1 MAASRPP
8 PPPSGRGGPGPAER
22 QEAEAW
28 GAPGRRGVGRY
39 SRPGPPRRRAASSCC
54 GLALPSRPD
63 RASSG
68 PLTRS
73 LGPSPSTWLSRDIT
87 CEHFILGMF
96 SELKFPVPWG
106 HVAAKAWGPS
116 DGHPVLCLHG
126 WLDNANTFDKLIPL
140 LPRDCCYV
148 AMDFSGHGLSSH
160 RPAGSPYHFLDYV
173 TDVRRVAAGGAV
185 AGMFCFLYPEMVDKL
200 ILLENLGFL
209 LAPEDTEAW
218 LKSKR
223 MVIDRLLSLEA
234 KQQTPK
240 ARSPE
245 AALQRLLEA
254 NRHLTAEGGAILLQ
268 RGATE
273 TPAGLV
279 YNRDMRVR
287 TQSRESFTVE
297 QCVKLLQKIQD
308 RVLIIIAQDGLL
320 VPHKLHSRNHFV
332 KALRE
337 AFESTLKEHIQ
348 LVEVPGSHF
357 VHLNEPKVVSGIISS
372 FLTAQNTR
380 ARL

>member
-1 MAASRPP
+1 
-8 PPPSGRGGPGPAER
+8 
-22 QEAEAW
+22 
-28 GAPGRRGVGRY
+28 
-39 SRPGPPRRRAASSCC
+39 
-54 GLALPSRPD
+54 
-63 RASSG
+63 
-68 PLTRS
+68 
-73 LGPSPSTWLSRDIT
+73 
-87 CEHFILGMF
+87 MF
-96 SELKFPVPWG
+96 SELKFSVPWG

-116 DGHPVLCLHG
+116 DGRPVLCLHG

-140 LPRDCCYV
+140 LPRDCYYV

-160 RPAGSPYHFLDYV
+160 RPAGSAYYSLDYV
-173 TDVRRVAAGGAV
+173 MDVRRVAAALQWRRFTLMGHSMGGSV

-200 ILLENLGFL
+200 ILLESLGFL
-209 LAPEDTEAW
+209 PAPEDTEAW

-223 MVIDRLLSLEA
+223 VVIDRLLSLEA

-240 ARSPE
+240 ARSPQE
-245 AALQRLLEA
+245 ALQRLLEA

-287 TQSRESFTVE
+287 TQNRESLTVE
-297 QCVKLLQKIQD
+297 QCVKLLQKVQD
-308 RVLIIIAQDGLL
+308 RVLIIVAREGLL
-320 VPHKLHSRNHFV
+320 VPQKLDSRSHFA
-332 KALRE
+332 KALQE
-337 AFESTLKEHIQ
+337 EFESTLKEHIQ

-357 VHLNEPKVVSGIISS
+357 VHLNEPEVVSGIISN
-372 FLTAQNTR
+372 FLMAQNAR

>member
-1 MAASRPP
+1 IP
-8 PPPSGRGGPGPAER
+8 
-22 QEAEAW
+22 
-28 GAPGRRGVGRY
+28 
-39 SRPGPPRRRAASSCC
+39 
-54 GLALPSRPD
+54 
-63 RASSG
+63 
-68 PLTRS
+68 
-73 LGPSPSTWLSRDIT
+73 
-87 CEHFILGMF
+87 GMF

-116 DGHPVLCLHG
+116 EGHPVLCLHG

-140 LPRDCCYV
+140 LPRDCYYV
-148 AMDFSGHGLSSH
+148 AMDLSGHGLSSH
-160 RPAGSPYHFLDYV
+160 RPAGSVYYLLDYV
-173 TDVRRVAAGGAV
+173 SDVRRVAAALQWRRFTLMGHSMGGSV
-185 AGMFCFLYPEMVDKL
+185 AAMFCFLYPEMVDKL
-200 ILLENLGFL
+200 ILLESLGFL

-234 KQQTPK
+234 KQQTPR

-279 YNRDMRVR
+279 YNRDMRVNM
-287 TQSRESFTVE
+287 QIRESLTVE

-308 RVLIIIAQDGLL
+308 RVLIVLAQDGLL
-320 VPHKLHSRNHFV
+320 VPDKLDSRNHFA

-348 LVEVPGSHF
+348 VAEVPGSHF
-357 VHLNEPKVVSGIISS
+357 VHLNEPEVVSGIISS
-372 FLTAQNTR
+372 FLTAQNAR

>member
-1 MAASRPP
+1 
-8 PPPSGRGGPGPAER
+8 
-22 QEAEAW
+22 
-28 GAPGRRGVGRY
+28 
-39 SRPGPPRRRAASSCC
+39 
-54 GLALPSRPD
+54 
-63 RASSG
+63 
-68 PLTRS
+68 
-73 LGPSPSTWLSRDIT
+73 
-87 CEHFILGMF
+87 LGMF

-116 DGHPVLCLHG
+116 EGHPVLCLHG

-140 LPRDCCYV
+140 LPRDCYYV

-173 TDVRRVAAGGAV
+173 TDVRRVAADITQCSTFLFLSYCFISPQ
-185 AGMFCFLYPEMVDKL
+185 FCFLYPEMVDKL

-218 LKSKR
+218 LKSER

-234 KQQTPK
+234 KQQIPK

-273 TPAGLV
+273 TPAG
-279 YNRDMRVR
+279 
-287 TQSRESFTVE
+287 
-297 QCVKLLQKIQD
+297 
-308 RVLIIIAQDGLL
+308 
-320 VPHKLHSRNHFV
+320 
-332 KALRE
+332 
-337 AFESTLKEHIQ
+337 
-348 LVEVPGSHF
+348 
-357 VHLNEPKVVSGIISS
+357 
-372 FLTAQNTR
+372 
-380 ARL
+380 

>member
-1 MAASRPP
+1 
-8 PPPSGRGGPGPAER
+8 
-22 QEAEAW
+22 
-28 GAPGRRGVGRY
+28 
-39 SRPGPPRRRAASSCC
+39 
-54 GLALPSRPD
+54 
-63 RASSG
+63 
-68 PLTRS
+68 
-73 LGPSPSTWLSRDIT
+73 
-87 CEHFILGMF
+87 LGMF

-106 HVAAKAWGPS
+106 HVAAKAWGHS
-116 DGHPVLCLHG
+116 EGHPVLCLHG

-140 LPRDCCYV
+140 LPRGRSGSSGWFLQCYRAAHLITLSFSDCYYV

-173 TDVRRVAAGGAV
+173 SDVRRVAAALHWRQFTLMGHSMGGAV

-223 MVIDRLLSLEA
+223 LVIDRLLSLEA
-234 KQQTPK
+234 KQQAPK

-273 TPAGLV
+273 TPAG
-279 YNRDMRVR
+279 
-287 TQSRESFTVE
+287 
-297 QCVKLLQKIQD
+297 
-308 RVLIIIAQDGLL
+308 
-320 VPHKLHSRNHFV
+320 
-332 KALRE
+332 
-337 AFESTLKEHIQ
+337 
-348 LVEVPGSHF
+348 
-357 VHLNEPKVVSGIISS
+357 
-372 FLTAQNTR
+372 
-380 ARL
+380 

>member
-1 MAASRPP
+1 
-8 PPPSGRGGPGPAER
+8 
-22 QEAEAW
+22 
-28 GAPGRRGVGRY
+28 
-39 SRPGPPRRRAASSCC
+39 
-54 GLALPSRPD
+54 
-63 RASSG
+63 
-68 PLTRS
+68 
-73 LGPSPSTWLSRDIT
+73 
-87 CEHFILGMF
+87 MF

-106 HVAAKAWGPS
+106 HVAAKAWGPLE
-116 DGHPVLCLHG
+116 GHPVLCLHG

-140 LPRDCCYV
+140 LPRDCYYV

-173 TDVRRVAAGGAV
+173 SDVRRVAAGGSV
-185 AGMFCFLYPEMVDKL
+185 AGMFSFLYPEMVDKL

-240 ARSPE
+240 AWSPE

-279 YNRDMRVR
+279 FNRDMRVR

-308 RVLIIIAQDGLL
+308 RVLIIVAQDGLL
-320 VPHKLHSRNHFV
+320 VPHKLHSRSRFV

-337 AFESTLKEHIQ
+337 AFESTLKQHIQ
-348 LVEVPGSHF
+348 LAEVPGSHF
-357 VHLNEPKVVSGIISS
+357 VHLNEPEVVSGIISN
-372 FLTAQNTR
+372 FLTVQNTT

>member
-1 MAASRPP
+1 
-8 PPPSGRGGPGPAER
+8 
-22 QEAEAW
+22 
-28 GAPGRRGVGRY
+28 
-39 SRPGPPRRRAASSCC
+39 
-54 GLALPSRPD
+54 
-63 RASSG
+63 
-68 PLTRS
+68 
-73 LGPSPSTWLSRDIT
+73 
-87 CEHFILGMF
+87 MF

-106 HVAAKAWGPS
+106 HVAAKAWGPLE
-116 DGHPVLCLHG
+116 GHPVLCLHG

-140 LPRDCCYV
+140 LPRECYYV

-160 RPAGSPYHFLDYV
+160 RPAGSHYHLLDYV
-173 TDVRRVAAGGAV
+173 SDVRRVAAALQWRRFTLMGHSMGGTV
-185 AGMFCFLYPEMVDKL
+185 AGM
-200 ILLENLGFL
+200 
-209 LAPEDTEAW
+209 DTEAW

-287 TQSRESFTVE
+287 TQDRESLTVE

-308 RVLIIIAQDGLL
+308 RALIIVAQDGLL
-320 VPHKLHSRNHFV
+320 VPHKLDNRNRFV

-357 VHLNEPKVVSGIISS
+357 VHLNEPEVVSGIISN

>member
-1 MAASRPP
+1 
-8 PPPSGRGGPGPAER
+8 
-22 QEAEAW
+22 
-28 GAPGRRGVGRY
+28 
-39 SRPGPPRRRAASSCC
+39 
-54 GLALPSRPD
+54 
-63 RASSG
+63 
-68 PLTRS
+68 
-73 LGPSPSTWLSRDIT
+73 
-87 CEHFILGMF
+87 MF
-96 SELKFPVPWG
+96 SEIKFPVPWG

-116 DGHPVLCLHG
+116 EGHPVLCLHG

-140 LPRDCCYV
+140 LPRDYYYV

-173 TDVRRVAAGGAV
+173 SDVRRVAAGGSV

-240 ARSPE
+240 ALSPE

-287 TQSRESFTVE
+287 TQSQESFTVE

-308 RVLIIIAQDGLL
+308 RVLIIVAQDGLL
-320 VPHKLHSRNHFV
+320 APHKRDSRNHFV
-332 KALRE
+332 KALQE

-357 VHLNEPKVVSGIISS
+357 VHLNKPEVVSGIISN
-372 FLTAQNTR
+372 FLTAQNAR

>member
-1 MAASRPP
+1 
-8 PPPSGRGGPGPAER
+8 
-22 QEAEAW
+22 
-28 GAPGRRGVGRY
+28 
-39 SRPGPPRRRAASSCC
+39 
-54 GLALPSRPD
+54 
-63 RASSG
+63 
-68 PLTRS
+68 
-73 LGPSPSTWLSRDIT
+73 
-87 CEHFILGMF
+87 MF

-116 DGHPVLCLHG
+116 EGHPVLCLHG

-140 LPRDCCYV
+140 LPKGYYYV

-160 RPAGSPYHFLDYV
+160 RPAGAPYHFLDYV
-173 TDVRRVAAGGAV
+173 TDVRRVAAALQWRRFTLMGHSMGGSV
-185 AGMFCFLYPEMVDKL
+185 AGMVSKASFLHGVCDFCTWDNKGEKKEGTNSVGLGSQGSRSPSLTPSPGQQDEDITQGPAVLFFSCCFLSPQFCFLYPEMVDKL

-218 LKSKR
+218 LESKR
-223 MVIDRLLSLEA
+223 VVIDRLLSLEA
-234 KQQTPK
+234 KQQTPR

-245 AALQRLLEA
+245 AALERLLEA
-254 NRHLTAEGGAILLQ
+254 NSHLTAEGGAVLLQ

-279 YNRDMRVR
+279 YNRDLRVR
-287 TQSRESFTVE
+287 TQSREYFTVE

-308 RVLIIIAQDGLL
+308 RVLIIVAHDGLL
-320 VPHKLHSRNHFV
+320 VPHKLDTRNQFV

-337 AFESTLKEHIQ
+337 AFDTTLKEHIQ

-357 VHLNEPKVVSGIISS
+357 VHLNEPEVVSGIISN
-372 FLTAQNTR
+372 FLTVQNAR

>member
-1 MAASRPP
+1 
-8 PPPSGRGGPGPAER
+8 
-22 QEAEAW
+22 
-28 GAPGRRGVGRY
+28 
-39 SRPGPPRRRAASSCC
+39 
-54 GLALPSRPD
+54 
-63 RASSG
+63 
-68 PLTRS
+68 
-73 LGPSPSTWLSRDIT
+73 
-87 CEHFILGMF
+87 MF
-96 SELKFPVPWG
+96 SEVKFPVPWG
-106 HVAAKAWGPS
+106 HLAAKAWGPPE
-116 DGHPVLCLHG
+116 GHPVLCLHG
-126 WLDNANTFDKLIPL
+126 WLDNANTFDRLIPL
-140 LPRDCCYV
+140 LPKDHHYV

-173 TDVRRVAAGGAV
+173 SDVRRVAAALQWRRFTLMGHSMGGAV

-234 KQQTPK
+234 RQQAPK

-287 TQSRESFTVE
+287 TQSRESLTME

-308 RVLIIIAQDGLL
+308 RVLIVLARDGLL
-320 VPHKLHSRNHFV
+320 VPHKLESKNHFV
-332 KALRE
+332 IALRE
-337 AFESTLKEHIQ
+337 AFERTLKEHIQ

-357 VHLNEPKVVSGIISS
+357 VHMNEPEVVSGIISN
-372 FLTAQNTR
+372 FLAAHNTR

>member
-1 MAASRPP
+1 
-8 PPPSGRGGPGPAER
+8 
-22 QEAEAW
+22 
-28 GAPGRRGVGRY
+28 V
-39 SRPGPPRRRAASSCC
+39 
-54 GLALPSRPD
+54 
-63 RASSG
+63 
-68 PLTRS
+68 
-73 LGPSPSTWLSRDIT
+73 
-87 CEHFILGMF
+87 LGMF

-116 DGHPVLCLHG
+116 EGHPVLCLHG

-140 LPRDCCYV
+140 LPRDCYYV

-173 TDVRRVAAGGAV
+173 TDVRRVAAALQWRRFTLMGHSMGGSV
-185 AGMFCFLYPEMVDKL
+185 AGMFSFLYPEMVDKL
-200 ILLENLGFL
+200 ILLENLGIHL
-209 LAPEDTEAW
+209 TSEDTEEW

-223 MVIDRLLSLEA
+223 KVIDRLLNLEA
-234 KQQTPK
+234 NQRTPK

-279 YNRDMRVR
+279 YNRDVRVR
-287 TQSRESFTVE
+287 TQSQEFITVE
-297 QCVKLLQKIQD
+297 HCVKLLQKIQD
-308 RVLIIIAQDGLL
+308 RVLIIVAQDGLL
-320 VPHKLHSRNHFV
+320 VPRKLDRRNQFM

-337 AFESTLKEHIQ
+337 AFNSTLKEHIQ

-357 VHLNEPKVVSGIISS
+357 VHLNEPEVVSGIISN
-372 FLTAQNTR
+372 FLTVQNTR

>member
-1 MAASRPP
+1 
-8 PPPSGRGGPGPAER
+8 
-22 QEAEAW
+22 
-28 GAPGRRGVGRY
+28 
-39 SRPGPPRRRAASSCC
+39 
-54 GLALPSRPD
+54 
-63 RASSG
+63 
-68 PLTRS
+68 
-73 LGPSPSTWLSRDIT
+73 
-87 CEHFILGMF
+87 MF

-116 DGHPVLCLHG
+116 EGHPVLCLHG

-140 LPRDCCYV
+140 LPRDYYYV
-148 AMDFSGHGLSSH
+148 AMDFSGHGWSSH
-160 RPAGSPYHFLDYV
+160 RPAGSSYHFLDYV
-173 TDVRRVAAGGAV
+173 SDVRRVVAALQWRRFTLMGHSMGGSV

-223 MVIDRLLSLEA
+223 IMIDRLLSLEA

-273 TPAGLV
+273 TPAA
-279 YNRDMRVR
+279 
-287 TQSRESFTVE
+287 ES
-297 QCVKLLQKIQD
+297 
-308 RVLIIIAQDGLL
+308 RVLHGGA
-320 VPHKLHSRNHFV
+320 VPEAPVEDSGPCSHHSSTRWTLGTTQ
-332 KALRE
+332 ARPQQSLC
-337 AFESTLKEHIQ
+337 ESPT
-348 LVEVPGSHF
+348 G
-357 VHLNEPKVVSGIISS
+357 GIRVYPQRAHPARRGAWDS
-372 FLTAQNTR
+372 FCASER
-380 ARL
+380 A

>member
-1 MAASRPP
+1 
-8 PPPSGRGGPGPAER
+8 
-22 QEAEAW
+22 
-28 GAPGRRGVGRY
+28 
-39 SRPGPPRRRAASSCC
+39 
-54 GLALPSRPD
+54 
-63 RASSG
+63 
-68 PLTRS
+68 
-73 LGPSPSTWLSRDIT
+73 
-87 CEHFILGMF
+87 MF

-116 DGHPVLCLHG
+116 EGHPVLCLHG
-126 WLDNANTFDKLIPL
+126 WLDNANTFDKLLPL
-140 LPRDCCYV
+140 LPRDCYYV

-173 TDVRRVAAGGAV
+173 SDVRRVAAALQWRRFTLMGHSMGGSV

-234 KQQTPK
+234 KQRTPK

-254 NRHLTAEGGAILLQ
+254 NRHLTAESGAILLQ

-287 TQSRESFTVE
+287 T
-297 QCVKLLQKIQD
+297 
-308 RVLIIIAQDGLL
+308 
-320 VPHKLHSRNHFV
+320 
-332 KALRE
+332 
-337 AFESTLKEHIQ
+337 STRWTL
-348 LVEVPGSHF
+348 G
-357 VHLNEPKVVSGIISS
+357 
-372 FLTAQNTR
+372 TAQARRQKSLCESPTGGIRVYPQRAHPASGGAWKSFCAPER
-380 ARL
+380 ARGGVWDHQQLPDGAEHQSQALGRRITAAVVQENREL

>member
-1 MAASRPP
+1 MP
-8 PPPSGRGGPGPAER
+8 GRLWTRVPCKVPGPEGCTGRWQQCPACGMEPS
-22 QEAEAW
+22 ALSKVPTG
-28 GAPGRRGVGRY
+28 GAN
-39 SRPGPPRRRAASSCC
+39 
-54 GLALPSRPD
+54 
-63 RASSG
+63 
-68 PLTRS
+68 
-73 LGPSPSTWLSRDIT
+73 
-87 CEHFILGMF
+87 EKHQ
-96 SELKFPVPWG
+96 ELKFPVPWG
-106 HVAAKAWGPS
+106 HMAAKAWGPLE
-116 DGHPVLCLHG
+116 GHPVLCLHG

-140 LPRDCCYV
+140 LPR
-148 AMDFSGHGLSSH
+148 ALQWRRFTLMGHSMG
-160 RPAGSPYHFLDYV
+160 A
-173 TDVRRVAAGGAV
+173 AV

-200 ILLENLGFL
+200 ILLESLGFL

-223 MVIDRLLSLEA
+223 RVIDRLLSLEA
-234 KQQTPK
+234 KQQPPK

-254 NRHLTAEGGAILLQ
+254 NSHLTAEGGAILLQ

-279 YNRDMRVR
+279 YNRDMRAH
-287 TQSRESFTVE
+287 TQSREYFTVD

-308 RVLIIIAQDGLL
+308 RVLIIISQDGLL

-337 AFESTLKEHIQ
+337 AFESTLKEQIQ

-357 VHLNEPKVVSGIISS
+357 VHLNEPEVVSGIISN
-372 FLTAQNTR
+372 FLTVQNTR

>member
-1 MAASRPP
+1 
-8 PPPSGRGGPGPAER
+8 
-22 QEAEAW
+22 
-28 GAPGRRGVGRY
+28 
-39 SRPGPPRRRAASSCC
+39 
-54 GLALPSRPD
+54 
-63 RASSG
+63 
-68 PLTRS
+68 
-73 LGPSPSTWLSRDIT
+73 
-87 CEHFILGMF
+87 MF

-106 HVAAKAWGPS
+106 HVAAKAWGPLE
-116 DGHPVLCLHG
+116 GHPVLCLHG

-140 LPRDCCYV
+140 LPRDCYYV

-173 TDVRRVAAGGAV
+173 TDVRRVAAALQWRRFTLMGHSMGGSV
-185 AGMFCFLYPEMVDKL
+185 AGMFSFLYPEMVDKL
-200 ILLENLGFL
+200 ILLENPGFL
-209 LAPEDTEAW
+209 LEPEEIEAW

-223 MVIDRLLSLEA
+223 MAIDRLLSLEA

-240 ARSPE
+240 AHSPT

-287 TQSRESFTVE
+287 MQSREFFTVE

-308 RVLIIIAQDGLL
+308 RVLIIVAQDGLL
-320 VPHKLHSRNHFV
+320 VPHKLGSRNQFV
-332 KALRE
+332 KGLQE
-337 AFESTLKEHIQ
+337 AFKSTLKEHIQ
-348 LVEVPGSHF
+348 VVEVPGSHF
-357 VHLNEPKVVSGIISS
+357 VHLNEPEVVSGIISN
-372 FLTAQNTR
+372 FLMARNTR

>member
-1 MAASRPP
+1 
-8 PPPSGRGGPGPAER
+8 
-22 QEAEAW
+22 
-28 GAPGRRGVGRY
+28 
-39 SRPGPPRRRAASSCC
+39 
-54 GLALPSRPD
+54 
-63 RASSG
+63 
-68 PLTRS
+68 
-73 LGPSPSTWLSRDIT
+73 
-87 CEHFILGMF
+87 MF

-116 DGHPVLCLHG
+116 EGHPVLCLHG

-140 LPRDCCYV
+140 LPRDCYYV
-148 AMDFSGHGLSSH
+148 AMDLSGHGLSSH
-160 RPAGSPYHFLDYV
+160 RPAGSVYYLLDYV
-173 TDVRRVAAGGAV
+173 SDVRRVAAALQWRRFTLMGHSMGGSV
-185 AGMFCFLYPEMVDKL
+185 AAMFCFLYPEMVDKL
-200 ILLENLGFL
+200 ILLESLGFL

-234 KQQTPK
+234 KQQTPR

-279 YNRDMRVR
+279 YNRDMRVNM
-287 TQSRESFTVE
+287 QIRESLTVE

-308 RVLIIIAQDGLL
+308 RVLIVLAQDGLL
-320 VPHKLHSRNHFV
+320 VPDKLDSRNHFA

-348 LVEVPGSHF
+348 VAEVPGSHF
-357 VHLNEPKVVSGIISS
+357 VHLNEPEVVSGIISS
-372 FLTAQNTR
+372 FLTAQNAR

>member
-1 MAASRPP
+1 
-8 PPPSGRGGPGPAER
+8 
-22 QEAEAW
+22 
-28 GAPGRRGVGRY
+28 
-39 SRPGPPRRRAASSCC
+39 
-54 GLALPSRPD
+54 
-63 RASSG
+63 
-68 PLTRS
+68 
-73 LGPSPSTWLSRDIT
+73 
-87 CEHFILGMF
+87 MF
-96 SELKFPVPWG
+96 SEVKFPVPWG
-106 HVAAKAWGPS
+106 HVAAKAWGS
-116 DGHPVLCLHG
+116 SEGHPVLCLHG

-140 LPRDCCYV
+140 LPRGCYYV
-148 AMDFSGHGLSSH
+148 AMDFSGHGLSTH
-160 RPAGSPYHFLDYV
+160 RPAGCPYYFLDYV
-173 TDVRRVAAGGAV
+173 TDVRRVAAALQWRRFTLMGHSMGGAV
-185 AGMFCFLYPEMVDKL
+185 AAMFCFLYPEMVDKL

-223 MVIDRLLSLEA
+223 LVIDRLLSLEA
-234 KQQTPK
+234 KQQTPR

-308 RVLIIIAQDGLL
+308 RVLIIVAQDGLL
-320 VPHKLHSRNHFV
+320 VPYKLDTRNHFV
-332 KALRE
+332 KDLRE

-348 LVEVPGSHF
+348 LIEVPGSHF
-357 VHLNEPKVVSGIISS
+357 VHLNKPEVVSGIISN
-372 FLTAQNTR
+372 FLTVHNPR

>member
-1 MAASRPP
+1 
-8 PPPSGRGGPGPAER
+8 
-22 QEAEAW
+22 
-28 GAPGRRGVGRY
+28 
-39 SRPGPPRRRAASSCC
+39 
-54 GLALPSRPD
+54 
-63 RASSG
+63 
-68 PLTRS
+68 
-73 LGPSPSTWLSRDIT
+73 
-87 CEHFILGMF
+87 MF

-106 HVAAKAWGPS
+106 HVAAKAWGPLE
-116 DGHPVLCLHG
+116 GRPVLCLHG

-140 LPRDCCYV
+140 LPRDCYYV

-173 TDVRRVAAGGAV
+173 SDVRRVVAALQWRRFTLMGHSMGGAV

-200 ILLENLGFL
+200 ILLESLGFL
-209 LAPEDTEAW
+209 LAPEDTDAW

-240 ARSPE
+240 ARSPK

-254 NRHLTAEGGAILLQ
+254 NTHLTAEGGAILLQ

-279 YNRDMRVR
+279 YNRDMRVH
-287 TQSRESFTVE
+287 TQNRE
-297 QCVKLLQKIQD
+297 
-308 RVLIIIAQDGLL
+308 AQDGLL
-320 VPHKLHSRNHFV
+320 VPHKLDSRNHFV

-357 VHLNEPKVVSGIISS
+357 VHLNKPEVVSGFISD
-372 FLTAQNTR
+372 FLTAQNAR

>member
-1 MAASRPP
+1 
-8 PPPSGRGGPGPAER
+8 
-22 QEAEAW
+22 
-28 GAPGRRGVGRY
+28 
-39 SRPGPPRRRAASSCC
+39 
-54 GLALPSRPD
+54 
-63 RASSG
+63 
-68 PLTRS
+68 
-73 LGPSPSTWLSRDIT
+73 
-87 CEHFILGMF
+87 MF
-96 SELKFPVPWG
+96 SELKFPMPWG

-116 DGHPVLCLHG
+116 EGHPVLCLHG

-140 LPRDCCYV
+140 LPRGCYYV

-160 RPAGSPYHFLDYV
+160 RPAGCPYHFLDYV
-173 TDVRRVAAGGAV
+173 TDVRRVAAALQWRRFTLMGHSMGGAV

-200 ILLENLGFL
+200 ILLESLGFL

-223 MVIDRLLSLEA
+223 RVIDKLLSLEA

-240 ARSPE
+240 AWSPE

-254 NRHLTAEGGAILLQ
+254 NSHLTAEGGAILLQ

-279 YNRDMRVR
+279 YNRDMRAR
-287 TQSRESFTVE
+287 MQSREFFTVE

-308 RVLIIIAQDGLL
+308 RVLIIISQDGLL
-320 VPHKLHSRNHFV
+320 VPHNLPSRNHFV
-332 KALRE
+332 KALQE
-337 AFESTLKEHIQ
+337 AFESNLKEVRANVILAPRLATNLGAAAGKQLTLVDTLHEHIQ
-348 LVEVPGSHF
+348 LAQVPGSHF
-357 VHLNEPKVVSGIISS
+357 VHLNEPEVVSGIISN

>member
-1 MAASRPP
+1 
-8 PPPSGRGGPGPAER
+8 
-22 QEAEAW
+22 
-28 GAPGRRGVGRY
+28 
-39 SRPGPPRRRAASSCC
+39 
-54 GLALPSRPD
+54 
-63 RASSG
+63 
-68 PLTRS
+68 
-73 LGPSPSTWLSRDIT
+73 
-87 CEHFILGMF
+87 LGMF

-106 HVAAKAWGPS
+106 HVAAKAWGPL

-140 LPRDCCYV
+140 LPRDCYYV

-173 TDVRRVAAGGAV
+173 TDVRRVVAALQWRRFTLMGHSMGNFFFLSYCFV
-185 AGMFCFLYPEMVDKL
+185 SPQFCFIYPEMVDKL

-218 LKSKR
+218 QKSKR

-273 TPAGLV
+273 TPAG
-279 YNRDMRVR
+279 
-287 TQSRESFTVE
+287 
-297 QCVKLLQKIQD
+297 
-308 RVLIIIAQDGLL
+308 
-320 VPHKLHSRNHFV
+320 
-332 KALRE
+332 
-337 AFESTLKEHIQ
+337 
-348 LVEVPGSHF
+348 
-357 VHLNEPKVVSGIISS
+357 
-372 FLTAQNTR
+372 
-380 ARL
+380 

>member
-1 MAASRPP
+1 
-8 PPPSGRGGPGPAER
+8 
-22 QEAEAW
+22 
-28 GAPGRRGVGRY
+28 
-39 SRPGPPRRRAASSCC
+39 
-54 GLALPSRPD
+54 
-63 RASSG
+63 
-68 PLTRS
+68 
-73 LGPSPSTWLSRDIT
+73 
-87 CEHFILGMF
+87 MF

-140 LPRDCCYV
+140 LPRDYYYV
-148 AMDFSGHGLSSH
+148 AMDFSGHGWSSH

-173 TDVRRVAAGGAV
+173 SDVRRVVAGGSV

-223 MVIDRLLSLEA
+223 IMIDRLLSLEA

-254 NRHLTAEGGAILLQ
+254 NRHLTAESGAILLQ

-279 YNRDMRVR
+279 YNRDMRAR
-287 TQSRESFTVE
+287 TQSQEFFTVE
-297 QCVKLLQKIQD
+297 QCLKLLRKIQD
-308 RVLIIIAQDGLL
+308 RVLIIVGHPDLQSGWHNSTASHGRSISQFPTPALGWAAPGAGREQPACLPQDWCCTLRLGLL
-320 VPHKLHSRNHFV
+320 
-332 KALRE
+332 
-337 AFESTLKEHIQ
+337 
-348 LVEVPGSHF
+348 G
-357 VHLNEPKVVSGIISS
+357 
-372 FLTAQNTR
+372 
-380 ARL
+380 ARLAEEMLDLSSPQHPTTFCPLTL

>member
-1 MAASRPP
+1 
-8 PPPSGRGGPGPAER
+8 
-22 QEAEAW
+22 
-28 GAPGRRGVGRY
+28 
-39 SRPGPPRRRAASSCC
+39 
-54 GLALPSRPD
+54 
-63 RASSG
+63 
-68 PLTRS
+68 
-73 LGPSPSTWLSRDIT
+73 
-87 CEHFILGMF
+87 MF

-106 HVAAKAWGPS
+106 HVAAKAWGPLE
-116 DGHPVLCLHG
+116 GRPVLCLHG

-140 LPRDCCYV
+140 LPRDCYYV

-173 TDVRRVAAGGAV
+173 SDVRRVVAALQWRRFTLMGHSMGGAV
-185 AGMFCFLYPEMVDKL
+185 AGM
-200 ILLENLGFL
+200 
-209 LAPEDTEAW
+209 DTDAW

-240 ARSPE
+240 ARSPK

-254 NRHLTAEGGAILLQ
+254 NTHLTAEGGAILLQ

-273 TPAGLV
+273 TPTGLV
-279 YNRDMRVR
+279 YNRDMRVH
-287 TQSRESFTVE
+287 TQNRESFTVE
-297 QCVKLLQKIQD
+297 QCVKLLLKIQD
-308 RVLIIIAQDGLL
+308 RVLIIVAQDGLL
-320 VPHKLHSRNHFV
+320 VPHKLDSRNHFV

-357 VHLNEPKVVSGIISS
+357 VHLNKPEVVSGFISD
-372 FLTAQNTR
+372 FLTAQNAR